1 MAILLEETRHP
12 RRYGCWCAI
21 ILAAELLAPEAHTL
35 LFALSAAAI
44 VPLAALLNRATE
56 SVASK
61 TGDMIG
67 GLLNALGNLTELLIA
82 FAALRAGQYVL
93 VKASIVGAIV
103 TNKPP
108 ELCPARYVPRY
119 QP

>member
-1 MAILLEETRHP
+1 VVNGYLA
-12 RRYGCWCAI
+12 RRDPPSPCYGCRCWCAI
-21 ILAAELLAPEAHTL
+21 VLAAQLLAPETHIL

-82 FAALRAGQYVL
+82 LAALRAPGNIF
-93 VKASIVGAIV
+93 S
-103 TNKPP
+103 
-108 ELCPARYVPRY
+108 
-119 QP
+119 